1 MRYNTLYPPKSQWG
15 SNGGQRQN
23 QKKKTS
29 VKSEVFVVRET
40 GLESAFYEKFRLI
53 ITSKT
58 TDSTNVFVILDNSS
72 KS

>member
-15 SNGGQRQN
+15 SNGGQRQK

-40 GLESAFYEKFRLI
+40 GLESSVGDKFE
-53 ITSKT
+53 SKE
-58 TDSTNVFVILDNSS
+58 SAKMLVYQMYLSILENYD
-72 KS
+72 